1 MLFEW
6 LFTKSFQQLP
16 RAEQEAHW
24 LVRYNPFYWLL
35 LFLPLYVAMAFGRAC
50 HTAIGQGP
58 KPRTPGQD
66 SKEFRLENEV
76 RVQWVY
82 SFNGFF
88 VAMAVVYGVILI
100 YCAADPRD
108 AYSAR
113 TVRRY
118 AAAFG
123 VCAAYAAGNVAFL
136 HALGRRA
143 QWGVR
148 LAILSNFALALA
160 LAVSL
165 VYYVAVKGGG
175 IGAYGHAS
183 AGLFMLVQLAAGYV
197 YGQLWGLYG
206 ADGGAELQE
215 ENAGAGT
222 DTAGDTLGQERKCSS
237 SASASWERA
246 LYTLFFFALT
256 AAISSLFCYFPV
268 FWEALVGAMN

>member
-1 MLFEW
+1 MLFDW

-24 LVRYNPFYWLL
+24 LVRYNPFYWFL

-58 KPRTPGQD
+58 KPRAPGQD
-66 SKEFRLENEV
+66 SKAFRLEHEV
-76 RVQWVY
+76 RMQWVY
-82 SFNGFF
+82 SFDGFF
-88 VAMAVVYGVILI
+88 VAMAAIYGAILI
-100 YCAADPRD
+100 YSAADPRG

-136 HALGRRA
+136 CALGRRA
-143 QWGVR
+143 RWGVR
-148 LAILSNFALALA
+148 LAVLSNFALALA

-165 VYYVAVKGGG
+165 VYYAAVKGGG
-175 IGAYGHAS
+175 IGAYGYAS

-206 ADGGAELQE
+206 ADD
-215 ENAGAGT
+215 GAGLQQENVAAPA
-222 DTAGDTLGQERKCSS
+222 DRASDMQERKCSG
-237 SASASWERA
+237 SASTGWQRA

-256 AAISSLFCYFPV
+256 AAISALFCYFPV